1 MGKITRNWFQRFTKN
16 ARIYSKPLINKISN
30 QRIYAELTQPA
41 RDVPG
46 TSPEGPLK
54 VLTSGTSRGPS
65 GDS

>member
-41 RDVPG
+41 RDVRG
-46 TSPEGPLK
+46 TSPEGLLI
-54 VLTSGTSRGPS
+54 VLTSATFSGPAV
-65 GDS
+65 DS